1 MIINVML
8 DSNDDGLMIGSD
20 DDLMITDTFM
30 LIIMILT
37 LIIMRVSHDQ
47 SKSSFGYI
55 FMTRIDDE

>member
-30 LIIMILT
+30 LIFMILT
-37 LIIMRVSHDQ
+37 LIDHYQLYDDQ
-47 SKSSFGYI
+47 SNSSFGYLH
-55 FMTRIDDE
+55 DKN